1 MLIAIKEAMVAI
13 NETVVMTKCKLTTN
27 SLSHKNM
34 RSASCGASHTKCRA
48 GTVTGKAT
56 LKFPTMQSTGREAT
70 ALTGIRAKAAP
81 AEKSGGST
89 KAMAAAEAV
98 VPDAVAGTT

>member
-1 MLIAIKEAMVAI
+1 
-13 NETVVMTKCKLTTN
+13 
-27 SLSHKNM
+27 
-34 RSASCGASHTKCRA
+34 
-48 GTVTGKAT
+48 
-56 LKFPTMQSTGREAT
+56 MQSTGREAT